1 MVETRSYEGHY
12 NENEAKQ
19 EAHRLAKEV
28 LQETRSLSNASNY
41 RVHDILE
48 IFVSNLMDRAGVP
61 AMEEMQGEFRSKG

>member
-1 MVETRSYEGHY
+1 MVEKKSFSGHY
-12 NENEAKQ
+12 NEDEIKQ

-28 LQETRSLSNASNY
+28 LQETRSLSNVSNY

-61 AMEEMQGEFRSKG
+61 AMEDFDGDF